1 MKKKLIV
8 ALLALAMMLS
18 LAACGAPAPKAE
30 APAEAPAATAT
41 EEKAEAK
48 PVTLTAI
55 VAGLTEDSPSGV
67 ALKKF
72 AELCNE
78 YSGGTVTID
87 CYFNTELG
95 SVGSC
100 VDSCMQGTIDIVSTG
115 TSYFSGIVPDIQ
127 VFELPFLFNTYD
139 EVHQALDNEPGD
151 LLKQMFDGSGIKLLC
166 YWESGMRHVTN
177 SRGPVQTAADMN
189 GLKIRTVVSETQTAT
204 WKAFGAIPM
213 ALDMGEVF
221 TALQQG
227 TVDAQE
233 NALSSIASYKMYEVQ
248 DYLSMTYHSYTAMP
262 FYINQKSWDN
272 LSADQ
277 QAAVQK
283 ASEEARDLAR
293 QLNAE
298 SEAVNLELLAAEGVE
313 INYEPDRESFASLVG
328 PVYELFTT
336 NLGNDTALKAVQDY
350 LASIR

>member
-18 LAACGAPAPKAE
+18 LAACGAPAQK
-30 APAEAPAATAT
+30 AEAPAATT

-151 LLKQMFDGSGIKLLC
+151 LLKQMFDGSGIKLL
-166 YWESGMRHVTN
+166 
-177 SRGPVQTAADMN
+177 
-189 GLKIRTVVSETQTAT
+189 
-204 WKAFGAIPM
+204 
-213 ALDMGEVF
+213 
-221 TALQQG
+221 
-227 TVDAQE
+227 
-233 NALSSIASYKMYEVQ
+233 
-248 DYLSMTYHSYTAMP
+248 
-262 FYINQKSWDN
+262 
-272 LSADQ
+272 
-277 QAAVQK
+277 
-283 ASEEARDLAR
+283 
-293 QLNAE
+293 
-298 SEAVNLELLAAEGVE
+298 
-313 INYEPDRESFASLVG
+313 
-328 PVYELFTT
+328 
-336 NLGNDTALKAVQDY
+336 
-350 LASIR
+350 

>member
-1 MKKKLIV
+1 MKKLA
-8 ALLALAMMLS
+8 ALFLAMTMVLS
-18 LAACGAPAPKAE
+18 GCGSQSGGNTSGGGSSGE
-30 APAEAPAATAT
+30 TASSD
-41 EEKAEAK
+41 K

-55 VAGLTEDSPSGV
+55 VAGLTEDSPSGE

-72 AELCNE
+72 AELCSE
-78 YSGGTVTID
+78 YSGGTVTVD

-95 SVGSC
+95 SVASC
-100 VDSCMQGTIDIVSTG
+100 VDACKQGTIDIVSTG

-127 VFELPFLFNTYD
+127 VFELPFLFDTYD
-139 EVHQALDNEPGD
+139 EVHDALDNEPGD
-151 LLKQMFDGSGIKLLC
+151 LLKDMFDGTGIKLLC

-177 SRGPVQTAADMN
+177 SRGPINTPADMK

-204 WKAFGAIPM
+204 WEAFGAIPM

-233 NALSSIASYKMYEVQ
+233 NALSSIASQKMYEVQ

-262 FYINQKSWDN
+262 FFVNQSSWDK

-277 QAAVQK
+277 QSAVQK
-283 ASEEARDLAR
+283 ASEESRDLER
-293 QLNAE
+293 QLNAD
-298 SEAVNLELLAAEGVE
+298 SEKVNLKLLEDNGVE
-313 INYEPDRESFASLVG
+313 VNYEPDRASFAALVG

-336 NLGNDTALKAVQDY
+336 RLGNDTALKTTQDY